1 MKTTKRFAGI
11 IATLSLASSMI
22 FAGSAVADTTSP
34 PTNAELEANG
44 TNCALSVVPV
54 GGIDFGTFAFDSA
67 TGTYLQSGVTSK
79 TTSFFLG
86 ITGGEPGITCDVDVH
101 GSDLELDAS
110 NAIPVEHV
118 SLGTGTADSTIT
130 AAINALPA
138 SRNQIS
144 TIATISQLTGT
155 DASLINDGS
164 VVQGN
169 AYAVVG
175 ATLTLQNDTVLPH
188 NDFVLPPGT
197 YTGTITLTS
206 TDVTP

>member
-1 MKTTKRFAGI
+1 
-11 IATLSLASSMI
+11 
-22 FAGSAVADTTSP
+22 
-34 PTNAELEANG
+34 
-44 TNCALSVVPV
+44 VPV
-54 GGIDFGTFAFDSA
+54 AGIDFGTFAFDSA

-86 ITGGEPGITCDVDVH
+86 ITGGEPGITCDVNVH
-101 GSDLELDAS
+101 GSDLELGGN
-110 NAIPVEHV
+110 NATTYIPVEHV
-118 SLGTGTADSTIT
+118 SLGTGTADAAIT
-130 AAINALPA
+130 TAINALPA
-138 SRNQIS
+138 SRNQIT

-155 DASLINDGS
+155 DALLINDGS